1 MQQNLSLILDFL
13 LLRVEDHHSY
23 KYNVEN
29 CIKID
34 KTFLASEEC
43 FSLIAVQ
50 ISSIGNSTL
59 FLLWQQVLDT
69 DANSSPYNFRQ
80 ILDRREF
87 YFYRITQ
94 HGFKAG
100 KIINSAIL
108 FVMQSFQLSP

>member
-1 MQQNLSLILDFL
+1 MQQNLSVILHL

-23 KYNVEN
+23 KCNVEN

-59 FLLWQQVLDT
+59 FLLCQQVQDT
-69 DANSSPYNFRQ
+69 DANSSSYNFRQ
-80 ILDRREF
+80 ISDEREF
-87 YFYRITQ
+87 YFSL
-94 HGFKAG
+94 A
-100 KIINSAIL
+100 S
-108 FVMQSFQLSP
+108 SSPNIVLRQAK